1 MQINAKKHQ
10 PHLAADNLVWITCA
24 EVGLKNMNL
33 SVHFYFKTVYLYN
46 VSILGVLYVGLY
58 TRRKLT
64 EQPVVVNPS
73 KIGSNVNE
81 DLFFPLVRD
90 EQVSHLIL
98 FPVVIH
104 SL

>member
-1 MQINAKKHQ
+1 
-10 PHLAADNLVWITCA
+10 
-24 EVGLKNMNL
+24 MNL
-33 SVHFYFKTVYLYN
+33 SVHFYLKTFYLYN

-58 TRRKLT
+58 TGGKLT

-81 DLFFPLVRD
+81 DLFFPLVGN
-90 EQVSHLIL
+90 EQLSHFIL
-98 FPVVIH
+98 LPVVVH

>member
-1 MQINAKKHQ
+1 MNIRVTWQLITWSEV
-10 PHLAADNLVWITCA
+10 LV
-24 EVGLKNMNL
+24 LKSAWKVDM
-33 SVHFYFKTVYLYN
+33 SDRFYFKTVYLYN

-58 TRRKLT
+58 TRGKLT

-81 DLFFPLVRD
+81 DLFFPLMRD
-90 EQVSHLIL
+90 EQISHLIL